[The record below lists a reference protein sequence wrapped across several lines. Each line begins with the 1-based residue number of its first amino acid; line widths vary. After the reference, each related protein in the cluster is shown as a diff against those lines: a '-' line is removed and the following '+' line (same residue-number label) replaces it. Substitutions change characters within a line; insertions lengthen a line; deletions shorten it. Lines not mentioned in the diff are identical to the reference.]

1 MRNIILAGIVMVML
15 LGCTSAPPGGTPPS
29 GTPPSGGSM
38 AGSANYQRCVSQC
51 DDPSN
56 AGSGPYCKDGCR
68 MQEAEDVNDYAWCEQ
83 LAQKASRGECYGT
96 VAKAAGDLKICDRLS
111 GEEKN
116 ECVAAFGGP
125 STG

>member
-1 MRNIILAGIVMVML
+1 ML
-15 LGCTSAPPGGTPPS
+15 VGCTSAPPGGTPPGS
-29 GTPPSGGSM
+29 PPGSM
-38 AGSANYQRCVSQC
+38 MGGSANYQRCVSQC

-56 AGSGPYCKDGCR
+56 AGSGQYCKDGCR
-68 MQEAEDVNDYAWCEQ
+68 MQEAEDTKSTALCEQ
-83 LAQKASRGECYGT
+83 LDQKASRGECYGT